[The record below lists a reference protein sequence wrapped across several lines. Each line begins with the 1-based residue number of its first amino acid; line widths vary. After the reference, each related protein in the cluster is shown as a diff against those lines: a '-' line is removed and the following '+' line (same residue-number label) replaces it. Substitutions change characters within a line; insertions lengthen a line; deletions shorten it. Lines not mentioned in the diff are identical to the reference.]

1 MPMSQIEMEVYT
13 SAIRFFHTQVEKVT
27 SAEAIKSQ
35 RRYEIAKEC
44 LAQLAP
50 TVSAQIVQMARSG
63 HDAPSVNEQIYDS
76 AAEVALNMADTLLK
90 KLK

>member
-1 MPMSQIEMEVYT
+1 MPISQIEMEVYT
-13 SAIRFFHTQVEKVT
+13 SARRFFHIQNEKAT
-27 SAEAIKSQ
+27 SADAIKSQ

-50 TVSAQIVQMARSG
+50 AVSAQIIQMARGG
-63 HDAPSVNEQIYDS
+63 HNAPSVNEQIYDS
-76 AAEVALNMADTLLK
+76 AAEVALSMADALLK

>member
-1 MPMSQIEMEVYT
+1 MEVYT
-13 SAIRFFHTQVEKVT
+13 SARRFFHIQNEKAT
-27 SAEAIKSQ
+27 SADAIKSQ

-50 TVSAQIVQMARSG
+50 AVSAQIIQMARGG
-63 HDAPSVNEQIYDS
+63 HNAPSVNEQIYDS
-76 AAEVALNMADTLLK
+76 AAEVALSMADALLK

>member
-13 SAIRFFHTQVEKVT
+13 SAKRFFHTQVEKAT

-50 TVSAQIVQMARSG
+50 AVSAQIVQMARSG

-76 AAEVALNMADTLLK
+76 AAEVALNMADALLK